1 MERRGFTERKLK
13 EISENLDIRKR
24 GDDRDVAGLNQRRRG
39 EFVAL
44 QWYRLDRNVPHVLSN
59 LFAGQQKPNRFRRDD
74 AGKPALVLYWSMGGK
89 LCNGHCESRLFLHER
104 SRLHQMGFAAV
115 IGGRVRSFIHLGFCG
130 PSLMKIH
137 QAVDLPRP
145 SGVKSSGHDKGTRQ
159 ETRTGHWCSTAF
171 PRPSNRLDGGSRQP
185 LKPSGMLSN

>member
-74 AGKPALVLYWSMGGK
+74 AGKPALVLYWSTGGK
-89 LCNGHCESRLFLHER
+89 LCDDHCQFRFFLHKR
-104 SRLHQMGFAAV
+104 SRFPQMGCGAKILKRQGFGVRGLTWPSLLGALSPPISTCRVRRRWLAHGFPYRSNQDV
-115 IGGRVRSFIHLGFCG
+115 VFLPSAIGG
-130 PSLMKIH
+130 
-137 QAVDLPRP
+137 
-145 SGVKSSGHDKGTRQ
+145 VKVAYEEYGKR
-159 ETRTGHWCSTAF
+159 R
-171 PRPSNRLDGGSRQP
+171 
-185 LKPSGMLSN
+185 

>member
-44 QWYRLDRNVPHVLSN
+44 QWYRLDRNVPHVLNN

-115 IGGRVRSFIHLGFCG
+115 IRWASEKFHPFGFLWPVVDENTPSRRLAEAVRGEI
-130 PSLMKIH
+130 I
-137 QAVDLPRP
+137 
-145 SGVKSSGHDKGTRQ
+145 GTRQ
-159 ETRTGHWCSTAF
+159 RHKAGDKDRTLVLYRIPA
-171 PRPSNRLDGGSRQP
+171 PV
-185 LKPSGMLSN
+185 